1 MKERQTGM
9 SWRIG
14 DSWVTV
20 RARGCGIGS
29 SKESSR
35 EDAQRYCSGCG
46 EIRTADCGSINCD
59 LQGVQR

>member
-1 MKERQTGM
+1 MKKQQTGM
-9 SWRIG
+9 TWRIG

-29 SKESSR
+29 GKEASR
-35 EDAQRYCSGCG
+35 EDAQRYCSDCG
-46 EIRTADCGSINCD
+46 EVRSAGCSSKDCD